1 MRLRHFLF
9 NAAVAT
15 AVLGAQLPDAPSH
28 VHAAQQELPPISYIC
43 PMDADVLDD
52 KPGSCP
58 ICKMPLEPVRI
69 DTAWSCPNHAAVIR
83 DKGGVCPIDKRELVQ
98 VIVAKFW
105 TCGDRPNVKLP
116 DPGKCGNGS
125 SRKMITEL
133 RAHGDHNPRHGGSF
147 FMAEDKWHHLEGTY
161 PSAGLFRVF
170 FYDNFTK
177 PLAPKGFVGRIVM
190 EQAGKEVASFPLAP
204 SRNGQTLEAQIKGMP
219 AQPSKATPVK
229 LVAKLKFDAKTAENR
244 FDFIFTE
251 YSKEPPTAPPAPAAP
266 RTTAASG
273 APATTAANTATPAAA
288 ANAARPATAGT
299 TTAPAQNAPRVA
311 AAAAPPPPPPPPPPA
326 APTAPAAP
334 PPAVDASPAPGGT
347 MRQTAS
353 AATMSRT
360 DAAQLVDN
368 LPSAPAEL
376 VALLEQRTKE
386 VEVAINDGQFG
397 YVYIPAL
404 LSKDIALAVGDT
416 VNSLPT
422 QRQAQATAAVR
433 RLVLA
438 AWDLDFYGDLGNK
451 EKITEAFNTFSAA
464 FADIKAAY
472 GASR

>member
-1 MRLRHFLF
+1 
-9 NAAVAT
+9 
-15 AVLGAQLPDAPSH
+15 
-28 VHAAQQELPPISYIC
+28 
-43 PMDADVLDD
+43 
-52 KPGSCP
+52 
-58 ICKMPLEPVRI
+58 
-69 DTAWSCPNHAAVIR
+69 
-83 DKGGVCPIDKRELVQ
+83 
-98 VIVAKFW
+98 
-105 TCGDRPNVKLP
+105 
-116 DPGKCGNGS
+116 
-125 SRKMITEL
+125 
-133 RAHGDHNPRHGGSF
+133 
-147 FMAEDKWHHLEGTY
+147 
-161 PSAGLFRVF
+161 
-170 FYDNFTK
+170 
-177 PLAPKGFVGRIVM
+177 
-190 EQAGKEVASFPLAP
+190 
-204 SRNGQTLEAQIKGMP
+204 
-219 AQPSKATPVK
+219 
-229 LVAKLKFDAKTAENR
+229 
-244 FDFIFTE
+244 
-251 YSKEPPTAPPAPAAP
+251 
-266 RTTAASG
+266 
-273 APATTAANTATPAAA
+273 
-288 ANAARPATAGT
+288 
-299 TTAPAQNAPRVA
+299 
-311 AAAAPPPPPPPPPPA
+311 
-326 APTAPAAP
+326 
-334 PPAVDASPAPGGT
+334 